1 MKKILSAV
9 MALAMCLSL
18 SACGGGNQANVAELE
33 QTISDMKEK
42 KAEMAAVIEE
52 REATI
57 EELREELNQY
67 EEYSWLISSLEDGE
81 YDYIIDRMEDM
92 KEEAKK
98 AELEAKGVQEIT
110 ITIDNWDQYFEY
122 VPSGYPYIY
131 NSFNEL
137 THMNMVG
144 GLTLKDE
151 YQMAEG
157 SGTKVS
163 FEMETNLETR
173 SCTVDFTTGTFEYG
187 EVTKQ
192 EPARTNAVATTSYS
206 DYTSGNLASF
216 GSLAQ
221 MNNSDGNLST
231 QNVQIGGLVQMLRAE
246 GTLYIYGK

>member
-18 SACGGGNQANVAELE
+18 CACGGGNQANVAEL
-33 QTISDMKEK
+33 
-42 KAEMAAVIEE
+42 AAVIEE
-52 REATI
+52 NKATI
-57 EELREELNQY
+57 EELRAQLNQY
-67 EEYSWLISSLEDGE
+67 EEYDWLIRDLEDGE
-81 YDYIIDRMEDM
+81 YDYIIDCMEDM

-98 AELEAKGVQEIT
+98 AELEAKGIEEIA

-122 VPSGYPYIY
+122 VPSGYPVLY

-137 THMNMVG
+137 TDMNMVG

-151 YQMAEG
+151 YQMVEG
-157 SGTKVS
+157 SGTNVS
-163 FEMETNLETR
+163 FEIESNLETR

-192 EPARTNAVATTSYS
+192 EAALLGNAVTTTSYS
-206 DYTSGNLASF
+206 EYSNVAVF
-216 GSLAQ
+216 GSGTR
-221 MNNSDGNLST
+221 MDNREGNLST
-231 QNVQIGGLVQMLRAE
+231 QNVRIAGLVQVLRAE